1 MEKRIQTCFY
11 FIGLIIVLI
20 VSCTGC
26 NLTSA
31 PNNEIEYLPSGIVR
45 GHFLNVPQ
53 PSIWEN
59 QLPPKE
65 MSRYLLDSRQID
77 LRTYNKHQIRR
88 GEEPTFVDELGN
100 EMPYRQ
106 IRFRRRE
113 GDIFRHSWVG
123 DLHMWQYEP

>member
-1 MEKRIQTCFY
+1 MERTGQVWFY
-11 FIGLIIVLI
+11 FIGLIIVLLI
-20 VSCTGC
+20 SCTGC

-53 PSIWEN
+53 SSIWEN

-77 LRTYNKHQIRR
+77 LQTYNKHQIRR
-88 GEEPTFVDELGN
+88 GEQPTFIDKFGN
-100 EMPYRQ
+100 ETSYGQ
-106 IRFRRRE
+106 IRFRRE
-113 GDIFRHSWVG
+113 GDIFRHSWSG
-123 DLHMWQYEP
+123 DLHTWQYKP